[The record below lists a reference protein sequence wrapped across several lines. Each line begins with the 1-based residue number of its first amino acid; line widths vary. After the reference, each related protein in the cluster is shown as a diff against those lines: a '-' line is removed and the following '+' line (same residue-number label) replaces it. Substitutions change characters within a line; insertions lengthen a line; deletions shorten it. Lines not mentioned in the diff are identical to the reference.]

1 MIENNILKSNFLGR
15 DGFRWWVGQIAPE
28 DAQGNQINGAG
39 WGNRMKVR
47 ILGYHPDNDVEL
59 TNEQLPWAHVL
70 LSPESGS
77 GRGNKSKSIR
87 LLPGDNV
94 FGFFMDGDDA
104 QQPVIMG
111 VFANTRQ
118 AASIISDEYQQPFV
132 PFTGYTSKIKS
143 SDFMIKNEVGDQSGI
158 EAQKSVRHISKKQ
171 AKELQ
176 EKTGKIERS
185 ASGALGKVVNFA
197 GNNQNTP
204 VNKIK
209 SELQNAVDGFD
220 VATVKENTGL
230 IENAARKIADVS
242 SGISGSILNKT
253 FADLAPQLNTGLHKM
268 YKDVYGKIL
277 LATQN
282 GAIAKKAANL
292 AQTAMVGPVKALQN
306 FLPCA
311 AKNITD
317 NLFGSVRNILTSFL
331 DNVKN
336 FTDCIGDQFV
346 GAIFNDI
353 INGIN
358 NQLGGLMKGVSKIFD
373 GDLVGMLRSKAEG
386 ILGLANAFNC
396 DLPVADL
403 GSKTQ
408 QWVIGKGPK
417 GSNTFNLESVAETIL
432 ATANAAQS
440 LQEAAAS
447 PGGILG
453 NLGIFDFMRPDVSTP
468 GFSSQLSD
476 CYTGPPL
483 NCSGIQVN
491 IFGGGG
497 EGATGK
503 AILGAIVGDTFAEQT
518 GSLLGIKMTDG
529 GSGYRTPPFVEISDN
544 CNQGFGAVAR
554 AVVDYDPKSPTYQQV
569 TDIYVVSPGEFYP
582 IIEPEDD
589 GIYTI
594 DHVVVVNPG
603 EDYKQDD
610 IIRDDKGNIYE
621 KFLDESGRILNVI
634 PPNPENT
641 NVEAVTEFPEIT
653 IETSTGF
660 GAILK
665 AQILPR
671 PEYQGEI
678 KQVIDCITPRDGIVG
693 FVNGEAYYGPF
704 HVMPNGLKMTGA
716 KHSNN
721 DMIIYDT
728 PQESRT
734 NTAMRLETT
743 GNVTTV
749 STSYLLSGSTASTS
763 SPSSPQMQPSSP
775 PSSPPASPPSSP
787 PASPPASPPSSPP
800 ASPPASPPSSPPASP
815 PSPGGYGGY

>member
-15 DGFRWWVGQIAPE
+15 DGFRWWVGQVAPE
-28 DAQGNQINGAG
+28 NAQGKQTNGRG
-39 WGNRMKVR
+39 WGNRVKVR
-47 ILGYHPDNDVEL
+47 ILGYHPDDDVEL
-59 TNEQLPWAHVL
+59 TNEQLPYAHVL

-77 GRGNKSKSIR
+77 GRGNKGRPIR
-87 LLPGDNV
+87 ILPGDNV

-111 VFANTRQ
+111 VFANTKQ
-118 AASIISDEYQQPFV
+118 ASSIMNGEYSQPFV

-143 SDFMIKNEVGDQSGI
+143 SDFMIKNEVSDQSGRDS
-158 EAQKSVRHISKKQ
+158 QKSVRHISKKQ
-171 AKELQ
+171 AKQLQ
-176 EKTGKIERS
+176 EKTGEIERS
-185 ASGALGKVVNFA
+185 ASAALGQVVNFA

-204 VNKIK
+204 VTKIK
-209 SELQNAVDGFD
+209 AELQNAVDGFD
-220 VATVKENTGL
+220 VATAKDKVSL
-230 IENAARKIADVS
+230 IENAARKMANVS

-253 FADLAPQLNTGLHKM
+253 YADLAPKLNTGLNKL

-282 GAIAKKAANL
+282 GAIAKKAANI
-292 AQTAMVGPVKALQN
+292 AQVAMVGPVKALQN

-311 AKNITD
+311 AKNISD
-317 NLFGSVRNILTSFL
+317 NLFGSIRNILTSFL

-353 INGIN
+353 IGGIN

-386 ILGLANAFNC
+386 ILGIANAFNC

-403 GSKTQ
+403 GSKTN

-417 GSNTFNLESVAETIL
+417 DSRMFNLESVAETIL

-440 LQEAAAS
+440 LGEAAES

-453 NLGIFDFMRPDVSTP
+453 NLGVFDFMRPDVSTP

-503 AILGAIVGDTFAEQT
+503 AILGSIVGDTFAEQT

-529 GSGYRTPPFVEISDN
+529 GSGYRTPPFVEIVDN
-544 CNQGFGAVAR
+544 CNQGYGGVAR

-569 TDIYVVSPGEFYP
+569 TDVYIVSAGENYP
-582 IIEPEDD
+582 VIEPDDD
-589 GIYTI
+589 GIYNI

-603 EDYKQDD
+603 EDYSPDD
-610 IIRDDKGNIYE
+610 VITDDKGNIYD
-621 KFLDESGRILNVI
+621 KILDESGRILNVI
-634 PPNPENT
+634 PPNPETT
-641 NVEAVTEFPEIT
+641 NVEAVLEPQELT
-653 IETSTGF
+653 ISTSTGF

-678 KQVIDCITPRDGIVG
+678 KQVIDCISPRDGIVG

-704 HVMPNGLKMTGA
+704 HIMSNGVKMTGV
-716 KHSNN
+716 KHSGS
-721 DMIIYDT
+721 DFIIYDT

-734 NTAMRLETT
+734 STT
-743 GNVTTV
+743 TITTTQTNVSSTTTQTTTS
-749 STSYLLSGSTASTS
+749 STSTTNTVNNTNQQTTQQSNTSVSDNTPSDSGSSGS
-763 SPSSPQMQPSSP
+763 G
-775 PSSPPASPPSSP
+775 
-787 PASPPASPPSSPP
+787 
-800 ASPPASPPSSPPASP
+800 
-815 PSPGGYGGY
+815 GGYSSY

>member
-15 DGFRWWVGQIAPE
+15 DGFRWWVGQVAPE
-28 DAQGNQINGAG
+28 NAQGKQTNGKG
-39 WGNRMKVR
+39 WGNRVKVR
-47 ILGYHPDNDVEL
+47 ILGYHPDDDVEL
-59 TNEQLPWAHVL
+59 TNEQLPYAHVL

-77 GRGNKSKSIR
+77 GRGNKGRPIR
-87 LLPGDNV
+87 ILPGDNV

-111 VFANTRQ
+111 VFANTKQ
-118 AASIISDEYQQPFV
+118 ASSIMNGEYSQPFV

-143 SDFMIKNEVGDQSGI
+143 SDFMIKNEVSDQSGRDS
-158 EAQKSVRHISKKQ
+158 QKSVRHISKKQ
-171 AKELQ
+171 AKQLQ
-176 EKTGKIERS
+176 EKTGEIERS
-185 ASGALGKVVNFA
+185 ASAALGQVVNFA

-204 VNKIK
+204 VTKIK
-209 SELQNAVDGFD
+209 AELQNAVDGFD
-220 VATVKENTGL
+220 VATAKDKVSL
-230 IENAARKIADVS
+230 IENAARKMANVS

-253 FADLAPQLNTGLHKM
+253 YADLAPKLNTGLNKL

-282 GAIAKKAANL
+282 GAIAKKAANI
-292 AQTAMVGPVKALQN
+292 AQVAMVGPVKALQN

-311 AKNITD
+311 AKNISD
-317 NLFGSVRNILTSFL
+317 NLFGSIRNILTSFL

-353 INGIN
+353 IGGIN

-386 ILGLANAFNC
+386 ILGIANAFNC

-403 GSKTQ
+403 GSKTN

-417 GSNTFNLESVAETIL
+417 DSRMFNLESVAETIL

-440 LQEAAAS
+440 LGEAAES

-453 NLGIFDFMRPDVSTP
+453 NLGVFDFMRPDVSTP

-503 AILGAIVGDTFAEQT
+503 AILGSIVGDTFAEQT

-529 GSGYRTPPFVEISDN
+529 GSGYRTPPFVEIVDN
-544 CNQGFGAVAR
+544 CNQGYGGVAR

-569 TDIYVVSPGEFYP
+569 TDVYIVSAGENYP
-582 IIEPEDD
+582 VIEPDDD
-589 GIYTI
+589 GIYNI

-603 EDYKQDD
+603 EDYSPDD
-610 IIRDDKGNIYE
+610 VITDDKGNIYD
-621 KFLDESGRILNVI
+621 KILDESGRILNVI
-634 PPNPENT
+634 PPNPETT
-641 NVEAVTEFPEIT
+641 NVEAVLEPQELT
-653 IETSTGF
+653 ISTSTGF

-678 KQVIDCITPRDGIVG
+678 KQVIDCISPRDGIVG

-704 HVMPNGLKMTGA
+704 HIMSNGVKMTGV
-716 KHSNN
+716 KHSGS
-721 DMIIYDT
+721 DFIIYDT

-734 NTAMRLETT
+734 STT
-743 GNVTTV
+743 TITTTQTNVSSTTTQTTTS
-749 STSYLLSGSTASTS
+749 STSTTNTVNNTNQQTTQQSNTSVSDNTPSDSGSSGS
-763 SPSSPQMQPSSP
+763 G
-775 PSSPPASPPSSP
+775 
-787 PASPPASPPSSPP
+787 
-800 ASPPASPPSSPPASP
+800 
-815 PSPGGYGGY
+815 GGYSSY